1 MTLLRSLIY
10 FACMTLTIVAFGLF
24 ITLFGRWIPSTTLD
38 RLGGQWGRFNLR
50 LQRIICGL
58 GYRVEGFENL
68 PLNGPCIVLAKHQSA
83 WETIALRG
91 ILREDQS
98 WVLKQELLR
107 IPLFGSAL
115 KSVKPIAI
123 DRSAGR
129 KAITKLV
136 ELGRHYLEEGRI
148 VIIFPEGTRTAP
160 GERGRYG
167 IGGALLAERS
177 GIDVVPI
184 AHNAGVFWRRRG
196 VNKYPGEI
204 QVRIGPVIKVDGKRA
219 TEINREVEAW
229 IEEQQATIPSER
241 P

>member
-10 FACMTLTIVAFGLF
+10 FGCMTLTIIAYGLV
-24 ITLFGRWIPSTTLD
+24 ITLFGRWIPIATLD
-38 RLGGQWGRFNLR
+38 QLGGQWGRMNLR

-58 GYRVEGFENL
+58 GYRVEGLENL
-68 PLNGPCIVLAKHQSA
+68 PQNGPCIVLAKHQSA

-91 ILREDQS
+91 ILRKDQS

-115 KSVKPIAI
+115 KSVKPIPL

-136 ELGRHYLEEGRI
+136 DLGCRYLEEERM
-148 VIIFPEGTRTAP
+148 VIIFPEGTRTPP

-167 IGGALLAERS
+167 IGGALLAERN
-177 GIDVVPI
+177 GVDVVPI
-184 AHNAGVFWRRRG
+184 AHNAGLFWRRRG

-204 QVRIGPVIKVDGKRA
+204 QVRIGPVIKVSGKRA

-229 IEEQQATIPSER
+229 IEAQQIKLPSKR
-241 P
+241 D